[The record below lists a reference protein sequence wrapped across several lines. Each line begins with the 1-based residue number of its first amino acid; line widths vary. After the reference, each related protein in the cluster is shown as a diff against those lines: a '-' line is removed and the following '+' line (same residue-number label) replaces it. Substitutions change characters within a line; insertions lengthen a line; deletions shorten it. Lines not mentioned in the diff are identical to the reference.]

1 MGIEFG
7 IKDIIDIVLVAFLMY
22 QTYLLLKG
30 TNAVNIFIGI
40 LLFVVGWFLVSFVL
54 RMQLLGAI
62 MDKVMSVGAIALIVI
77 FKEEIRRFFSA
88 LGSSR
93 RFRVL
98 NWLQKKLSKRGKGIS
113 GENEMSEESVH
124 QVVWACRDMARH
136 KCGALI
142 VIEVTASLKNY
153 IRTGERIDAN
163 ITSRLIENIFFKNS
177 PLHDGAVIISRNRIS
192 AASCIL
198 PMSQNLSIPKELGM
212 RHRAGLGLTEKT
224 DALVIVVSEETGAIS
239 IMKNGQVYHDIQPE
253 DLLKELSALSP
264 DVQAER
270 TSEQTNQAQV

>member
-22 QTYLLLKG
+22 QTYILLKG

-40 LLFVVGWFLVSFVL
+40 LLFVIGWFLVSFVF

-62 MDKVMSVGAIALIVI
+62 MDKVMSVGAIVLIVI
-77 FKEEIRRFFSA
+77 FKDEIRRFFSV

-93 RFRVL
+93 RFRIL
-98 NWLQKKLSKRGKGIS
+98 NWMQKKLFRTGS
-113 GENEMSEESVH
+113 GFRNEDELTENNIH
-124 QVVWACRDMARH
+124 QIVWACRDMARH

-142 VIEVTASLKNY
+142 VIEMRAILKSY
-153 IRTGERIDAN
+153 IRTGERINAN
-163 ITSRLIENIFFKNS
+163 ISSRLIENIFFKNS
-177 PLHDGAVIISRNRIS
+177 PLHDGAMIISRNRIA

-239 IMKNGQVYHDIQPE
+239 IMKNGNVYHDIQP
-253 DLLKELSALSP
+253 DVLLKELSGKLDSLDVVSP
-264 DVQAER
+264 A
-270 TSEQTNQAQV
+270 SSFAKEQG